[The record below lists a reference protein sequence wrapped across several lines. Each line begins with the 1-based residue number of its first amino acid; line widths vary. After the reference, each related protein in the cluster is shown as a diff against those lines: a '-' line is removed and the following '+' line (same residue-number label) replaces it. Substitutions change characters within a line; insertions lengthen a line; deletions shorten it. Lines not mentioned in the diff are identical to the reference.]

1 VVPHDSQ
8 FTLFSEQG
16 AMQFALKQPD
26 YGIKE
31 EGSGVDAFTAPM
43 NGVIVKLLV
52 ETGADVKKGQAVII
66 MEAMKMEQTLF
77 APADGCVTE
86 FYFQA
91 GEQVKGGE
99 ELVKFVHGEAD

>member
-1 VVPHDSQ
+1 MVPHDDQ

-26 YGIKE
+26 YGSNDE
-31 EGSGVDAFTAPM
+31 ASGSDAFTAPM
-43 NGVIVKLLV
+43 NGIIVQLLV
-52 ETGADVKKGQAVII
+52 EPGAEVKKGQAVII

-77 APADGCVTE
+77 APADGIITE

-91 GEQVKGGE
+91 GDQVKGGV
-99 ELVKFVHGEAD
+99 ELVKFDAGK